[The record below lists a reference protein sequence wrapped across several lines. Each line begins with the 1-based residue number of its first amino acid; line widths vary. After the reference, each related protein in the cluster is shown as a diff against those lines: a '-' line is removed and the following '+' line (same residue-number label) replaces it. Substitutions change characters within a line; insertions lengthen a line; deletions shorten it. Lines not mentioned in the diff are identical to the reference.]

1 MASLAV
7 SVSVSLSVF
16 SSASVSTCVRWQR
29 VGVFTLI
36 SVLLGEF
43 SLISTIEMFMKR
55 DGSLVS

>member
-16 SSASVSTCVRWQR
+16 PSASVSTCVRWQR

-43 SLISTIEMFMKR
+43 SLISTIEMFMKQ
-55 DGSLVS
+55 DDSLVS